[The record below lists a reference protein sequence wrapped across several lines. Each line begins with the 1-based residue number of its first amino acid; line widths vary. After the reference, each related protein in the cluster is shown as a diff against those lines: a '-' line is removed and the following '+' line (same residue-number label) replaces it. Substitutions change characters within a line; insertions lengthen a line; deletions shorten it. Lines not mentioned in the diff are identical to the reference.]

1 MKFEIKTKNDEIS
14 QSPFSIILVFTIISL
29 IIILS
34 NISIK
39 LGIMARNYEINYL
52 CKLLIV
58 EKTSSNFKKLS
69 KLTNQDNKPKI
80 WDLCR
85 EIVNWELAWGW
96 CVKFEGKKPKFSW
109 SN

>member
-1 MKFEIKTKNDEIS
+1 MKFEVKTESEI
-14 QSPFSIILVFTIISL
+14 FSKSSFSFVLIGSTISL

-39 LGIMARNYEINYL
+39 LGTISRNYEINYL
-52 CKLLIV
+52 CKLLII

-69 KLTNQDNKPKI
+69 KLTNQTTKQKM

-85 EIVNWELAWGW
+85 EIA
-96 CVKFEGKKPKFSW
+96 K
-109 SN
+109 